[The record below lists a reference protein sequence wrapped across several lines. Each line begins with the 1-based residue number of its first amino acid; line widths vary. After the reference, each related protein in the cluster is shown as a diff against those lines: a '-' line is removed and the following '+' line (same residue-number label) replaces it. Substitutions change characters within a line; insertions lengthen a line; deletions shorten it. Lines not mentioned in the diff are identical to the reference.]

1 MGYCKDRN
9 IEPVCRFGPGGD
21 FTTVWPKDAIQS
33 TLPGPNSLTKVLNKI
48 AFILNSAISSES
60 ISGSKPTT
68 SIHQTS
74 DNNTSGEGNLIHAD
88 KERKSDEPVN
98 AEANR
103 TAKGNIKFPGQ
114 QLLFA
119 DDSRAG
125 KSVRHKPKHRIR
137 AHHRAAKKGTAFAVA
152 GQGSLFDDNFKSA
165 KTA

>member
-1 MGYCKDRN
+1 MNDRRNNN

-21 FTTVWPKDAIQS
+21 FTTVWPKNAIQS
-33 TLPGPNSLTKVLNKI
+33 TLPAPNSLTSVLNKV
-48 AFILNSAISSES
+48 ALILNNSLSAAACSAAGTVQHSVN
-60 ISGSKPTT
+60 KPG
-68 SIHQTS
+68 
-74 DNNTSGEGNLIHAD
+74 GEGTKTNAD
-88 KERKSDEPVN
+88 KPIRSDKPVDT
-98 AEANR
+98 EADR
-103 TAKGNIKFPGQ
+103 TAAGNIKFPGQ

-152 GQGSLFDDNFKSA
+152 GQGSLFDDNLKSA